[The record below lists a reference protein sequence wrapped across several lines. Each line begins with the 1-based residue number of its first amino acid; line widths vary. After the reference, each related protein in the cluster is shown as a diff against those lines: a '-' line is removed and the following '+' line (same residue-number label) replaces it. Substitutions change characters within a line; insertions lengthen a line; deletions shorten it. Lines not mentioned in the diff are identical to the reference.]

1 MAALVRRSLRCLVK
15 LQVEPRGSSLIILRH
30 MSQVEKPL
38 SGKSALVTGST
49 SGIGLGIAR
58 ALAGSGC
65 NIVFTGHK
73 DEAGIRELHQEFTRK
88 HNVQANYIPAELTR
102 PGDIEKLCHE
112 TMAYYPEGVNILI
125 NAAGIQHVCPIEKFP
140 LERWDTMLS
149 VMLTAPFQITKHL
162 LPAMKTKGWGR
173 IVNVSTVHGLV
184 ASVNKCAYVAAKHGL
199 NGLTKVVALET
210 AGTGVTCNSICPG
223 WVLSTMMEQQIA
235 QASAENGISWDEAKW
250 LLISQKQPSM
260 QFATIEQVSASVV
273 YLCSPAADQMT
284 GSCMTMDGGWTAQ

>member
-1 MAALVRRSLRCLVK
+1 MAAL
-15 LQVEPRGSSLIILRH
+15 GD
-30 MSQVEKPL
+30 KPL

-58 ALAGSGC
+58 ALAGNGC

-73 DEAGIRELHQEFTRK
+73 DEAGIRELHQEFTRQHK
-88 HNVQANYIPAELTR
+88 VKANYIPAELTR
-102 PGDIEKLCHE
+102 SGDIEKLCHE
-112 TMAYYPEGVNILI
+112 TMAYYPE
-125 NAAGIQHVCPIEKFP
+125 GIQHVCPIEKFP
-140 LERWDTMLS
+140 LERWDTMMS
-149 VMLTAPFQITKHL
+149 VMLTAPFQIIKHL
-162 LPAMKTKGWGR
+162 LPAMKTKAWGR

-184 ASVNKCAYVAAKHGL
+184 ASVNKCAYVSAKHGL

-235 QASAENGISWDEAKW
+235 QASAENGVSWDEAKV
-250 LLISQKQPSM
+250 
-260 QFATIEQVSASVV
+260 AASVV